1 MCYSMVIISK
11 ALNYF
16 FFLSNLCIILYGY
29 LFGKHDLQ
37 VPNEK
42 KEKGGL
48 CAS

>member
-1 MCYSMVIISK
+1 MLQHGDYQQSPQ
-11 ALNYF
+11 LF
-16 FFLSNLCIILYGY
+16 FFLSIFCIILYGY